1 MAIGEIPASL
11 AELERPNVEYEASRF
26 ASTAAGRRLAH
37 AQRYV
42 FLAWFPWPPW
52 RLGGRA
58 ISALFEER
66 VAELLDLA
74 RPTRAE
80 RRAAEAALQLH
91 ARTLRLLPPRR
102 RPRLLPGLHDRGARS
117 PVVSGAPA
125 RARARRATRPPWR
138 RRARRGP

>member
-11 AELERPNVEYEASRF
+11 AELERPNVENEASRF

-37 AQRYV
+37 AQRDV

-52 RLGGRA
+52 RLCGRA
-58 ISALFEER
+58 ISALVEER
-66 VAELLDLA
+66 VVELLDLA

-80 RRAAEAALQLH
+80 RPAAGAALQLR

-102 RPRLLPGLHDRGARS
+102 RPRLRTS
-117 PVVSGAPA
+117 M
-125 RARARRATRPPWR
+125 R
-138 RRARRGP
+138 RRNYPQGYTIEELGPP